1 MLEFSNPIPLEG
13 LETSCKDSI
22 RNEKDDRVKSGE
34 SICSNESRSSN
45 QPRDNEHLL
54 ARKNNESFL
63 IHDSNPWRQNEV
75 HFKWNERH
83 YGCHIIQLFGAISFF
98 IICSLL
104 ILVVL
109 RVNISCKKLSICK
122 K

>member
-13 LETSCKDSI
+13 VETSRKDSTNI
-22 RNEKDDRVKSGE
+22 EKDKRAKSSD
-34 SICSNESRSSN
+34 SICNNESKSSD
-45 QPRDNEHLL
+45 QPRDNDHLSN
-54 ARKNNESFL
+54 RQNNESVL

-83 YGCHIIQLFGAISFF
+83 FGCHYIQLFGVISFV

-104 ILVVL
+104 IFVVL
-109 RVNISCKKLSICK
+109 RVNLSCKKLSVCK